1 MQERFLVA
9 GCGAGCRECTI
20 SDAYIQYERSRSAF
34 TLPRSAKI
42 QSEETVMRRAN
53 RSILAALTA
62 LALLVPGC
70 LAMAQ
75 DTVKIGFV
83 GEFSGPFA
91 DYGSQ
96 ILAGMKTYLKLNGDV
111 FGGKKVELIVKDTT
125 GAAPDIAKRL
135 AQELITQNNVDILA
149 GFGLTPNALAVAPV
163 SAEAKKPMVIMNA
176 ATSIITT
183 RSPYIVRVSHTL
195 PQDTQPI
202 AQWAAKNGIKRV
214 FTLVS
219 DYGPGIDAEGAFI
232 KAFKAAGGEVTESVR
247 SPMTNTDFAPFLQ
260 RIKDAK
266 PEAIFVFLPPGNQ
279 TIAFIKGYEERGL
292 KQAGIR
298 IIATGDLTD
307 DGTLQAMGEPAIGL
321 ITSFHYS
328 AAHDSPENKA
338 FIKAYVETNGTR
350 LRPNFMAC
358 AGYDGMAAI
367 AEALKKTSG
376 SVDPEKFLAALKGMR
391 LTSPRGPIMIDPET
405 RDIVQTVYIRRVEKI
420 DGLLYNIEFDKYP
433 DVKDPG
439 KQN

>member
-1 MQERFLVA
+1 MRNVLRCARCVLTA
-9 GCGAGCRECTI
+9 MLLLGAG
-20 SDAYIQYERSRSAF
+20 
-34 TLPRSAKI
+34 P
-42 QSEETVMRRAN
+42 
-53 RSILAALTA
+53 A
-62 LALLVPGC
+62 LAQG
-70 LAMAQ
+70 
-75 DTVKIGFV
+75 TVKIGMV
-83 GEFSGPFA
+83 AEFSGPFA
-91 DYGSQ
+91 DYGAQ
-96 ILAGMKTYLKLNGDV
+96 ILGGMKAYLKLNGDV
-111 FGGKKVELIVKDTT
+111 FGGKKIEIVVKDTT

-135 AQELITQNNVDILA
+135 AQELVTRDQVDILA

-202 AQWAAKNGIKRV
+202 AQWAARNGVKRA

-219 DYGPGIDAEGAFI
+219 DFGPGVDAETTFI
-232 KAFKAAGGEVTESVR
+232 KAFKAAGGEIVDSVR
-247 SPMTNTDFAPFLQ
+247 TPLQNPDFAPFLQ
-260 RIKDAK
+260 RVKDTR
-266 PEAIFVFLPPGNQ
+266 PEAVFVFLPPGSQ

-307 DGTLQAMGEPAIGL
+307 DGVLQAMGDPTLGL

-338 FIKAYVETNGTR
+338 FLKAYVDANGTK

-367 AEALKKTSG
+367 AEALKKTGG
-376 SVDPEKFLAALKGMR
+376 STDPEAFLGALKGMK
-391 LTSPRGPIMIDPET
+391 LMSPRGPIMIDPET

-420 DGLLYNIEFDKYP
+420 DGILYNIEFDKFP

-439 KQN
+439 K